1 MKNGLAFGF
10 LFLIAAGMI
19 LFSQEKPVM
28 RYSGAAD
35 WYPIFPADADNR
47 MTDRGVGIEMM
58 NELGLRLG
66 VRVELIRDIPWLRLW
81 DMMDEGT
88 VDFVVGAGGSDER
101 RRAYIEIEP
110 FMMNDYRLFVK
121 TGREFAFTR
130 MEDLKGKTIAMRRG
144 GKYGTEFDDFV
155 ADPANGVTIYE
166 TDGSKPAAFPMV
178 DLGRA
183 DCTPSDIFDGMHWI
197 GENGYTGHLVPLPKT
212 IGESSVYI
220 YLSRKSPWVPF
231 ADQVSRAIRAM
242 KEDGTMERIMARY

>member
-1 MKNGLAFGF
+1 MKNGRAFSF

-19 LFSQEKPVM
+19 LFPQEKPVM

-58 NELGLRLG
+58 NELGRRLG
-66 VRVELIRDIPWLRLW
+66 SRVELIRDIPWVRLW
-81 DMMDEGT
+81 AMMDEGSI
-88 VDFVVGAGGSDER
+88 DFIVGAGGSDER
-101 RRAYIEIEP
+101 RRNYIEIEP
-110 FMMNDYRLFVK
+110 FMTNDYRLFVK
-121 TGREFAFTR
+121 TGREFPFTK
-130 MEDLKGKTIAMRRG
+130 MGDLKGKTIAMRRG
-144 GKYGTEFDDFV
+144 GQYGTEFDTFI

-183 DCTPSDIFDGMHWI
+183 DCTPSDIIDGTHWI
-197 GENGYTGHLVPLPKT
+197 SVNGYAGHLVPLAKT
-212 IGESSVYI
+212 IGESPVFV

-231 ADQVSRAIRAM
+231 ADQVSRTIRAM
-242 KEDGTMERIMARY
+242 KVDGTMERMLAGY